1 MRRREAPSRS
11 PLRRD
16 SARGLLPQPKI
27 QASPSGTLP
36 RANGGGLGWGRNEQI
51 GANRF
56 EHYIESA
63 VNILIREP
71 NHPKSTLLEPS
82 RPRLVVLFLRSMR
95 VTVHLDDE
103 LRSGTVEVHD
113 ERTDGVL
120 VSEREALDLARS

>member
-1 MRRREAPSRS
+1 
-11 PLRRD
+11 
-16 SARGLLPQPKI
+16 
-27 QASPSGTLP
+27 
-36 RANGGGLGWGRNEQI
+36 
-51 GANRF
+51 
-56 EHYIESA
+56 